1 MVIDLAMHT
10 SRILVVEDEFLIR
23 EMIADV
29 LMDHGFEVDA
39 FANANDALHHLTR
52 GAPCDVLFTD
62 INLPNGVDG
71 AKLAQLA
78 RVLRPG
84 LPVVYASGAYNRM
97 QDIEAVPDATFLCK
111 PYDPQKVCTLLGQK
125 ATH

>member
-1 MVIDLAMHT
+1 MLNMDAT
-10 SRILVVEDEFLIR
+10 NASRVLVVEDEMLIR

-29 LMDHGFEVDA
+29 LADHGFQVSA
-39 FANANDALHHLTR
+39 FSNATEALHHLTK

-71 AKLAQLA
+71 TELARLA

-97 QDIEAVPDATFLCK
+97 QDIEAVPNATFLCK
-111 PYDPQKVCTLLGQK
+111 PYDPEKVCTLLGEK
-125 ATH
+125 AKH